1 MEIGHPNRTET
12 TMKLEFAKFLMIV
25 AIGAA
30 VSAWG
35 GATLSNT
42 DAPAEKP
49 TRVEVRILET
59 AGLCH
64 ESGSLLPPL

>member
-1 MEIGHPNRTET
+1 
-12 TMKLEFAKFLMIV
+12 MKLEFAKFLMIV

-35 GATLSNT
+35 GATLSNAV
-42 DAPAEKP
+42 APSEKP
-49 TRVEVRILET
+49 ARVEVRILET

-64 ESGSLLPPL
+64 EPGSPLPL